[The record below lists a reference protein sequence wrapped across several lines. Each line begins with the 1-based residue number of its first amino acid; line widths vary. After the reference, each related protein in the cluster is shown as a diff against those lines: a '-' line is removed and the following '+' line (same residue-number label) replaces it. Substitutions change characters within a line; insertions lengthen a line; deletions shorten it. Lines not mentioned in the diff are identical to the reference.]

1 MLQKTRNSYL
11 IRVKYREVVETR
23 DLGKGKGFLEDTA
36 QRSQG
41 SERAEDEIERPPLL
55 FGRLREAIRD
65 F

>member
-1 MLQKTRNSYL
+1 M
-11 IRVKYREVVETR
+11 VETR